1 MKEWWFAETTE
12 YIFLSDVRSATG
24 RTLVRK
30 MQTDMPHFR
39 EACAKLIPPF
49 EPITDANIVRIF
61 ESPEAYKQYVGP
73 AHEWSIGLW
82 SPMQREL
89 VILSQGTDH
98 QKTLEIIMHEGF
110 HQFLFFA
117 CSMAPNLPWY
127 NEGHACFFET
137 IQIDRR
143 GSAKIPENSRVQHLL
158 SNLNA
163 VAEHIPT
170 LLATSHDSFYQVSD
184 EMRSLNYTTS
194 WALIYYLRKGAPLER
209 INPYKNI
216 LNTYLSQLK
225 ATRNPNTATT
235 EAFRGIDIKRFQED
249 FVDFWK
255 HRRSKG
261 RNYDPF

>member
-1 MKEWWFAETTE
+1 
-12 YIFLSDVRSATG
+12 
-24 RTLVRK
+24 
-30 MQTDMPHFR
+30 
-39 EACAKLIPPF
+39 
-49 EPITDANIVRIF
+49 
-61 ESPEAYKQYVGP
+61 
-73 AHEWSIGLW
+73 
-82 SPMQREL
+82 
-89 VILSQGTDH
+89 
-98 QKTLEIIMHEGF
+98 
-110 HQFLFFA
+110 
-117 CSMAPNLPWY
+117 MAPNLPWY